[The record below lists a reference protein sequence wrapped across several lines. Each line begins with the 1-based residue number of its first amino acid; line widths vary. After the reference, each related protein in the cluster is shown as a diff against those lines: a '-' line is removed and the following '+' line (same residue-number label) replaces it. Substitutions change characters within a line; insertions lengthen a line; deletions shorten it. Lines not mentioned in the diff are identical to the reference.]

1 MVLDGILA
9 KVAGGIIETSLA
21 GNAFSVTEVTL
32 EGLAIM
38 RDRFEDVGAGVTVG
52 VTVGVGAIVGRIV
65 GVGPVFGAI
74 VGRIVGCIAGVGVTV
89 GVGAIVGAAIGVGP
103 ITLFF
108 GEIGPSPIVSRV
120 LDVQP
125 AFAPVTATDMMVP
138 ESAA

>member
-52 VTVGVGAIVGRIV
+52 VTVGVGAIVG
-65 GVGPVFGAI
+65 
-74 VGRIVGCIAGVGVTV
+74 
-89 GVGAIVGAAIGVGP
+89 AAIGVGP